1 MTLTEDSLPA
11 NWTRVPTATTCSNA
25 GGATVGSL
33 SGTTYTVPGGA
44 TGHTFA
50 GAAIT
55 CTITH
60 VAPRSEVEV
69 TKTVAP
75 DPVVS
80 GQVANSIVVRNKG
93 PQPMSSVVLAD
104 VAGAGQNCSVPAPPR
119 NLRGRWRRDLS
130 GVVAGVHA
138 AGRWRPIPTLPLN
151 GQVTVTLQCPVTA
164 TGF

>member
-55 CTITH
+55 CTFTH

-80 GQVANSIVVRNKG
+80 GQVANSIVVRNKR

-104 VAGAGQNCSVPAPPR
+104 VAGAGQNCSVPAPPATC
-119 NLRGRWRRDLS
+119 
-130 GVVAGVHA
+130 VA
-138 AGRWRPIPTLPLN
+138 AGGATCPASLPASTLLAGGVPFPP
-151 GQVTVTLQCPVTA
+151 CRSTA
-164 TGF
+164 RSQ